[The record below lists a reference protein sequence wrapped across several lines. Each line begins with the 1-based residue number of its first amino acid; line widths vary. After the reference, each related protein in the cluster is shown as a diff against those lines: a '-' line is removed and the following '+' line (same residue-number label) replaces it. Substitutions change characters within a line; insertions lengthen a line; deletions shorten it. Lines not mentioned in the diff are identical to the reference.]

1 MDKLKV
7 VLNEEG
13 VRQMLKS
20 GEMALLLKERAQD
33 AISRI
38 GGGYNITTHTG
49 ANRVN
54 VSISPASYKA
64 HKEDLKNNT
73 IIKALR

>member
-1 MDKLKV
+1 MGKLKV

-33 AISRI
+33 AVSRI

-49 ANRVN
+49 VNRVN

>member
-7 VLNEEG
+7 ILNEEG

-49 ANRVN
+49 VNRVN